1 MPTDYPSERLQAIA
15 CAGFVQLVCVD
26 GSSALPSWLRSTAVV
41 AKVDEL
47 QRMGAMIAPPK
58 ANNDAGVGGV
68 ILPTSGSTGT
78 PKLVQRS
85 QASFSHRVEWT
96 HEKHPFTKQDVC
108 IQARV
113 QTATHCQYE
122 LLEPLLAGVPVHV
135 IPDVQ
140 QLGLDNFWATL
151 TRLQV
156 TRMNTL
162 PTLLQATLTAG
173 VSLPPT
179 LTIIELVSEPVPRK
193 LCRELQRQLPSC
205 HLWALYGTTE
215 ASMSLAVDI
224 SAELQQ
230 SKTPDASLPPLLGV
244 PTSPDVGVWL
254 LDEQLRP
261 VPGGEVGGLFLS
273 GPQLF
278 DCYVGMKEL
287 TREKLVDAE
296 LEVAGRPRRLRV
308 YGTGDLAVRSADGS
322 LILKGRSDRQVKVR
336 GNTVHLGDIDAHLL
350 QSRDVTQA
358 VSVLSGDR
366 VVSFITPKSVDESAL
381 RSELSQRMPAY
392 MMPATVVKLAEF
404 PQLPNGKVDLQRLG
418 AMAKLQDSSEQ
429 PADSLSRIVHAAG
442 GAQQPPDYVMMSH
455 LYALS
460 MFFVIVHHV
469 VWENRWQPA
478 YGAASTALSRL
489 HGFKAHRRANIYL
502 PRGAAGP
509 PLPADDSARRAAQT
523 GTQRAAGRLAQSTL
537 EAGDRRL
544 VEPGHVRG
552 RGSNSQR
559 QRSAH
564 SRWAAPAQVDHPQP
578 RRLPHR
584 FLATLAPRAAAEAAG
599 RRHRRCDASR
609 HCNLHHGARSLYK
622 SRSHRQ
628 VSPDHTVPLQTRLG
642 WLVRPGQLLRLR
654 RNMLISL
661 DNHRCSRCK
670 SRATPLIARG
680 HSRRTGTLL
689 WRSQRTEISQFD
701 RRRSSV
707 VGASPQTRSI
717 TVCCRCSCPG
727 RAARCRTV
735 PSESALGTSR
745 SVG

>member
-1 MPTDYPSERLQAIA
+1 MADCAPPCFTRIGSSADAEPWYNRFVEAFSGKEKLPAVIQLSADGSATTTSAADLQHSVDCVSAALAQHYGASSGSVIGLHFGRGIDYVRLLLACSRLGCYALPMPTDYPSERLQAIA
-15 CAGFVQLVCVD
+15 CAGSVQLVCVD

-244 PTSPDVGVWL
+244 PTSSDVGVWL

-296 LEVAGRPRRLRV
+296 LEVAGKPRRLRV

-478 YGAASTALSRL
+478 PPRL
-489 HGFKAHRRANIYL
+489 LFLVCTVSKPIAVQTFTFLAGLQDRRY
-502 PRGAAGP
+502 PPTTVRGALRKLALNVLLGV
-509 PLPADDSARRAAQT
+509 LPN
-523 GTQRAAGRLAQSTL
+523 LL
-537 EAGDRRL
+537 WRL
-544 VEPGHVRG
+544 VTGVWW
-552 RGSNSQR
+552 N
-559 QRSAH
+559 
-564 SRWAAPAQVDHPQP
+564 
-578 RRLPHR
+578 
-584 FLATLAPRAAAEAAG
+584 RAMCEAAG
-599 RRHRRCDASR
+599 RTHSVSDPHTHVGLLLRRWIILNLAVYRTVSLPLLLLERRLKLQGVATAVAMLPAIAICIMAPA
-609 HCNLHHGARSLYK
+609 HCTKVAHIG
-622 SRSHRQ
+622 RSH
-628 VSPDHTVPLQTRLG
+628 
-642 WLVRPGQLLRLR
+642 
-654 RNMLISL
+654 LI
-661 DNHRCSRCK
+661 
-670 SRATPLIARG
+670 TPC
-680 HSRRTGTLL
+680 
-689 WRSQRTEISQFD
+689 RSKP
-701 RRRSSV
+701 V
-707 VGASPQTRSI
+707 LAG
-717 TVCCRCSCPG
+717 
-727 RAARCRTV
+727 
-735 PSESALGTSR
+735 L
-745 SVG
+745 

>member
-404 PQLPNGKVDLQRLG
+404 HSYPMGRSISSGLVPCGK
-418 AMAKLQDSSEQ
+418 
-429 PADSLSRIVHAAG
+429 AAG
-442 GAQQPPDYVMMSH
+442 LVGTARR
-455 LYALS
+455 LAL
-460 MFFVIVHHV
+460 
-469 VWENRWQPA
+469 
-478 YGAASTALSRL
+478 
-489 HGFKAHRRANIYL
+489 AHR
-502 PRGAAGP
+502 
-509 PLPADDSARRAAQT
+509 ARSW
-523 GTQRAAGRLAQSTL
+523 G
-537 EAGDRRL
+537 
-544 VEPGHVRG
+544 
-552 RGSNSQR
+552 
-559 QRSAH
+559 
-564 SRWAAPAQVDHPQP
+564 
-578 RRLPHR
+578 
-584 FLATLAPRAAAEAAG
+584 RAAAAGLRDDEPPLRPLDVLCHSAPRGVGEPLAAG
-599 RRHRRCDASR
+599 
-609 HCNLHHGARSLYK
+609 
-622 SRSHRQ
+622 
-628 VSPDHTVPLQTRLG
+628 V
-642 WLVRPGQLLRLR
+642 
-654 RNMLISL
+654 
-661 DNHRCSRCK
+661 
-670 SRATPLIARG
+670 
-680 HSRRTGTLL
+680 
-689 WRSQRTEISQFD
+689 
-701 RRRSSV
+701 RRRLDCSFSS
-707 VGASPQTRSI
+707 ARFQSPSPCKHLPSSRGCRTAVTRRRQ
-717 TVCCRCSCPG
+717 C
-727 RAARCRTV
+727 AARCANWHSTCCWASC
-735 PSESALGTSR
+735 PIYFG
-745 SVG
+745 GW